1 MQSHDVFEQA
11 EPYERYIGRWSR
23 VLAQNFVRWLAVPL
37 QGQWLDVGCGTGS
50 LTEAIVANA
59 FPKSVIGIDPSSSL
73 VAHASTAVRDPRVSF
88 RVGNAMGLEFANGA
102 FDVAAAC
109 LVLNFV
115 PDPNVATAEMR
126 RVVKSGGR
134 IGACVWD
141 YAAGMRMIRAFFDA
155 ATELD
160 PAAAQLDEGHRFLIA
175 RPDAL
180 RACFIGA
187 GLQQVEV
194 LSIDVDMTFKDFDDY
209 WQPFLGGQ
217 GPAPAYAMSLSGE
230 KRDALRERLRAM
242 LTPEADGSIRMTSRA
257 WAVRGTVP

>member
-1 MQSHDVFEQA
+1 MQSQDVFDQA
-11 EPYERYIGRWSR
+11 DAYERYVGRWSR
-23 VLAQNFVRWLAVPL
+23 ILAPNFVRWLAVPL
-37 QGQWLDVGCGTGS
+37 QGQWLDIGCGTGS

-59 FPKSVIGIDPSSSL
+59 FPKSVIGIDPSSSF

-88 RVGNAMGLEFANGA
+88 RVGNAMGLEFANA
-102 FDVAAAC
+102 TFDVAASS

-126 RVVKSGGR
+126 RVVRSGGR
-134 IGACVWD
+134 VGACVWD
-141 YAAGMRMIRAFFDA
+141 YAAGMRMMRVFWDSA
-155 ATELD
+155 AELN
-160 PAAAQLDEGHRFLIA
+160 PAAAQFDEGHRFLIA

-217 GPAPAYAMSLSGE
+217 APAPAYAMSLTAE
-230 KRDALRERLRAM
+230 QRDELRDRIRTK
-242 LTPEADGSIRMTSRA
+242 LTPEPDGSIRMVSRA
-257 WAVRGTVP
+257 WAARGTVP

>member
-11 EPYERYIGRWSR
+11 EAYERYVGRWSR
-23 VLAQNFVRWLAVPL
+23 VLAPNLVRWLAAPL
-37 QGQWLDVGCGTGS
+37 QGKWLDVGSGTGS

-59 FPKSVIGIDPSSSL
+59 FPKSVIGIDPSSSF
-73 VAHASTAVRDPRVSF
+73 VAHASAVVRDPRVSF
-88 RVGNAMGLEFANGA
+88 RVGNAMGLEFANST
-102 FDVAAAC
+102 FDVAASC

-115 PDPNVATAEMR
+115 PEPNVATSEMR

-141 YAAGMRMIRAFFDA
+141 YAGGMRMMRVFWDA
-155 ATELD
+155 AIELD
-160 PAAAQLDEGHRFLIA
+160 PAARQLDEGHRFLIA

-194 LSIDVDMTFKDFDDY
+194 LSLDVDMTFKDFDDY
-209 WQPFLGGQ
+209 WTPFLGGQ
-217 GPAPAYAMSLSGE
+217 APAPAYATSLSPE
-230 KRDALRERLRAM
+230 KRDALRERIRAQ
-242 LTPEADGSIRMTSRA
+242 LTPEADGSIHLVSRA